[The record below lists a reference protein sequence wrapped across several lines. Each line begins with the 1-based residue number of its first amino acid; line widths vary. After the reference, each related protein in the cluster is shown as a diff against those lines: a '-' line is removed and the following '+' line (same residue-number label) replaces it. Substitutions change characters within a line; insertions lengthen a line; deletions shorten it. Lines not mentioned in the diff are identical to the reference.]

1 MPLVS
6 TFPEVSRRLLPS
18 DGGWHLASS
27 WLSAAGYMA
36 DAAVAATSTNAL
48 RSVFTARWASEL
60 PDGRRQPHPF
70 EYWYAIGG
78 GVGMLLHLGWC
89 LSLVPE
95 PGRFAAELRGDATNP
110 AASRDRFDAAAA
122 ELRAAAL
129 IMSLGGDITWVDR
142 TQEPRPDFNARFVD
156 EFVGCEVK
164 QLNDGEQDTAFARVD
179 GSFWE
184 AFDTA
189 VQETQRRLGV
199 QIGARVQIR
208 PPIERLEACAQAKPP
223 AVEDARAMG
232 RDAGTAVGELLAQRP
247 LPGDYRL
254 DAHLHVSVLGSRASD
269 AALEVESTSLQ
280 PTTGLYVKRVLRSI
294 RAASQQLAGG
304 GGGRL
309 VILER
314 RWPMSWPPGVVE
326 GLRPLGE
333 LPDVGAVLLR
343 EEAAVASASRTA
355 EAITVVPGPKW
366 CGLSSRFRN
375 ALPAECAACGRRHA
389 VLDLLGW
396 MPGRPTPWVSGAP
409 VDESANDAI
418 AAARRTPPARKLA
431 QAIQQMG
438 VAYELERARLLARHP
453 KATPT
458 ELAAAFR
465 AWQLRDV

>member
-27 WLSAAGYMA
+27 WINAAGYMA
-36 DAAVAATSTNAL
+36 DARVAATATNAL
-48 RSVFTARWASEL
+48 RSVFTTSWTAEL
-60 PDGRRQPHPF
+60 PNGPRQPHPF

-95 PGRFAAELRGDATNP
+95 AGRFAAELRGDATNSV
-110 AASRDRFDAAAA
+110 ASRDRFDAVAA

-129 IMSLGGDITWVDR
+129 IMSLGGDVTWVDR
-142 TQEPRPDFNARFVD
+142 TQEPRPDFSARFD
-156 EFVGCEVK
+156 EEVVWCEVK
-164 QLNDGEQDTAFARVD
+164 QLNDGDEDIAFARVD

-184 AFDTA
+184 GFDTA
-189 VQETQRRLGV
+189 VHETQRRLGA
-199 QIGARVQIR
+199 QHGARVHVR
-208 PPIERLEACAQAKPP
+208 PPVERLEACAQARPP
-223 AVEDARAMG
+223 DVEGARAMG
-232 RDAGTAVGELLAQRP
+232 RDAGTAVGELLAERP
-247 LPGDYRL
+247 LPGEYRL
-254 DAHLHVSVLGSRASD
+254 DPGLEVAVVGSRAND
-269 AALEVESTSLQ
+269 AGLVLESGSLQ

-294 RAASQQLAGG
+294 RGASQQLAG

-326 GLRPLGE
+326 GLSKLGDHA
-333 LPDVGAVLLR
+333 DVGAVLLR

-355 EAITVVPGPKW
+355 EAITVVPGPRW
-366 CGLSSRFRN
+366 CDLPSGLRK
-375 ALPAECAACGRRHA
+375 ALPAECEACGRRHA

-396 MPGRPTPWVSGAP
+396 MPGRPRPWVSGKP
-409 VDESANDAI
+409 VDESVNDAI
-418 AAARRTPPARKLA
+418 AVARRTPPALKLA
-431 QAIQQMG
+431 QAIDQMG

-453 KATPT
+453 TATPT